1 MKDKVYSFRNEN
13 GDLLSYIVKEQLSV
27 NSNDYIIMTPEKN
40 KSKIEIY
47 KYNYDEDNEGL
58 ELVNDEKTIKMLKTI
73 SKVMKNN

>member
-40 KSKIEIY
+40 KSKIEVY
-47 KYNYDEDNEGL
+47 KYNYDENNEAL
-58 ELVNDEKTIKMLKTI
+58 ELVDDEKTIKMLKTV
-73 SKVMKNN
+73 SKVM

>member
-1 MKDKVYSFRNEN
+1 MKDKIYSFRNEN

-47 KYNYDEDNEGL
+47 KYNYDENNEGL
-58 ELVNDEKTIKMLKTI
+58 ALVDDEKTIKMLKTI
-73 SKVMKNN
+73 SKVM

>member
-1 MKDKVYSFRNEN
+1 MKDKIYSFRNEN

-47 KYNYDEDNEGL
+47 KYNYDENNEGL
-58 ELVNDEKTIKMLKTI
+58 ELVDDEKTIKM
-73 SKVMKNN
+73 

>member
-47 KYNYDEDNEGL
+47 KYNYDEDKEGL

-73 SKVMKNN
+73 SKVM

>member
-73 SKVMKNN
+73 SKVM

>member
-58 ELVNDEKTIKMLKTI
+58 ELVNDEKTIKMLKD
-73 SKVMKNN
+73 N

>member
-1 MKDKVYSFRNEN
+1 MKDKIYSFRNEN

-47 KYNYDEDNEGL
+47 KYNYDENNEGL
-58 ELVNDEKTIKMLKTI
+58 ELVDDEKTIKMLKTI
-73 SKVMKNN
+73 SKVM